1 MKVRVKAFAGA
12 RDAMGER
19 EVLVDLAEGASAAE
33 LLQFLAGRYP
43 RIAPLLASLRVAVN
57 REYVTAAHPLREA
70 DEVALLPP
78 VSGGSADVLEITEA
92 PLSLDAVVQA
102 VSRPTS
108 GAVASFLGTVRAFSR
123 GRQVTRLEYEAYP
136 EMATATM
143 RTLATEIRSRWPV
156 DAVAIVHRVG
166 ALTIGDA
173 SVAIAVSAPHRR
185 EALEACA
192 YAIERL
198 KEIVPIWKRE
208 VWSDGA
214 EWIGSTVE
222 EYEELK
228 KEENPPHT

>member
-1 MKVRVKAFAGA
+1 
-12 RDAMGER
+12 
-19 EVLVDLAEGASAAE
+19 
-33 LLQFLAGRYP
+33 
-43 RIAPLLASLRVAVN
+43 
-57 REYVTAAHPLREA
+57 
-70 DEVALLPP
+70 
-78 VSGGSADVLEITEA
+78 
-92 PLSLDAVVQA
+92 
-102 VSRPTS
+102 
-108 GAVASFLGTVRAFSR
+108 
-123 GRQVTRLEYEAYP
+123 
-136 EMATATM
+136 
-143 RTLATEIRSRWPV
+143 V